1 VYISAKARI
10 KNQELG
16 TFHGKK
22 NNKRMKK
29 SSNSS
34 NPSSSSPSSSN
45 PQKLSHITIGGTPIQ
60 LNYSS
65 SNQQSSVGFSGSS
78 SSSSGSHSTFMS
90 SRNNDNAP
98 QLLANEIRSAK
109 EYTESETLL
118 EQRTKYI
125 K

>member
-1 VYISAKARI
+1 
-10 KNQELG
+10 
-16 TFHGKK
+16 
-22 NNKRMKK
+22 MKK